1 MMGWMRISAT
11 RLFIGVI
18 LAGQFMA
25 NIDTAII
32 NVATP
37 SIGATLH
44 ASGAELQLTV
54 SVYVLATAMLLIT
67 AARLGTLYGYRR
79 IFLIGLATFT
89 LASLACG
96 VAPNVLTLIVARIVQ
111 GFGSALLVAQVISGI
126 QRTLAGHART
136 KAIGMYTLT
145 LSLAAV
151 VGQILGGVLI
161 TMNLFGLAWRPLF
174 LINVPIGIVLFAL
187 ALAFMPRD
195 AKLDG
200 PRPAL
205 DLPGVALLGASMLL
219 LVLPL
224 TVGREMQ
231 WPPWTIASLF
241 SSVAGTA
248 AFVLWQHR
256 LGRLKRSPLLNLALF
271 REPGV
276 VPGLGTQMLG
286 RVTYFTL
293 LFVFALY
300 VQNGLGES
308 ALVSGL
314 SLVFWVLAYGIAGPV
329 YPRLPQRIAILC
341 GPLGAVITATAFGA
355 TALATALHAGTGW
368 LLTLLLGG
376 GGFGFGLLQTALTT
390 QLTSAIP
397 KERAPDLSG
406 VLATTAPLC
415 AVIGIATYGSVYI
428 ELAAP
433 GGPEAATHAFAIVN
447 ALFAVTAALAAVTA
461 WRAGLGSERVRALRE
476 HAQRLEL
483 LENVE
488 RDRNLGVA

>member
-1 MMGWMRISAT
+1 MGLMRISAT

-25 NIDTAII
+25 NMDTAII

-37 SIGATLH
+37 SIGRTLH

-67 AARLGTLYGYRR
+67 AARMGTLFGYRR

-96 VAPNVLTLIVARIVQ
+96 MAPNVLTLIVARIVQ
-111 GFGSALLVAQVISGI
+111 GFGAALLVAQVISGI
-126 QRTLAGHART
+126 QRTLTGHERT
-136 KAIGMYTLT
+136 KAIGTYTLT
-145 LSLAAV
+145 LSIAAV
-151 VGQILGGVLI
+151 VGQILGGLLI
-161 TMNLFGLAWRPLF
+161 TMNVLGLAWRPLF

-187 ALAFMPRD
+187 ALAVMPRD
-195 AKLDG
+195 EKYDG
-200 PRPAL
+200 ARPSI
-205 DLPGVALLGASMLL
+205 DWIGVALLGASMLL
-219 LVLPL
+219 MILPL
-224 TVGREMQ
+224 TVGREMR
-231 WPPWTIASLF
+231 WPPWTILSLLA
-241 SSVAGTA
+241 SVAGTA
-248 AFVLWQHR
+248 AFFLWQRR
-256 LGRLKRSPLLNLALF
+256 LGRLNCSPLLNLALF

-276 VPGLGTQMLG
+276 VPGLGTQMLA

-293 LFVFALY
+293 LFVLALY

-314 SLVFWVLAYGIAGPV
+314 SLILWVLSYGVAGPI

-341 GPLGAVITATAFGA
+341 GPLGALVTAAAFGA
-355 TALATALHAGTGW
+355 TALAAALHAADGW
-368 LLTLLLGG
+368 LLAVLLGG

-406 VLATTAPLC
+406 VIATTVPLC

-433 GGPEAATHAFAIVN
+433 GGPEAAMHGFAIVN
-447 ALFAVTAALAAVTA
+447 ALFAVTAALAALTGR
-461 WRAGLGSERVRALRE
+461 RAALGSAASRSRGERPA
-476 HAQRLEL
+476 
-483 LENVE
+483 
-488 RDRNLGVA
+488 GS

>member
-1 MMGWMRISAT
+1 MRISAT
-11 RLFIGVI
+11 QLFIGVI

-25 NIDTAII
+25 NMDTAII

-37 SIGATLH
+37 SIGHTLH

-67 AARLGTLYGYRR
+67 GARLGTLYGYRR

-96 VAPNVLTLIVARIVQ
+96 IAPNTLTLIVARIVQ

-126 QRTLAGHART
+126 QRTLTGHART
-136 KAIGMYTLT
+136 KAIGSYTLT

-151 VGQILGGVLI
+151 VGQILGGWLI
-161 TMNLFGLAWRPLF
+161 TVDLFGLAWRPLF
-174 LINVPIGIVLFAL
+174 LINVPIGIALFVPAL
-187 ALAFMPRD
+187 IVMPRD
-195 AKLDG
+195 EPFAG
-200 PRPAL
+200 PRPSL
-205 DLPGVALLGASMLL
+205 DWLGVALLGGSMLL
-219 LVLPL
+219 MVFPL

-231 WPPWTIASLF
+231 WPPWTFASLVA
-241 SSVAGTA
+241 SVAGTA
-248 AFVLWQHR
+248 AFFLWQRH
-256 LGRLKRSPLLNLALF
+256 LAALNRSPLLNLTLF

-276 VPGLGTQMLG
+276 VPGLGTQMLA

-293 LFVFALY
+293 LFVLALF

-314 SLVFWVLAYGIAGPV
+314 SLIFWVLMYGIAGPI
-329 YPRLPQRIAILC
+329 YPRLPHRIAILC
-341 GPLGAVITATAFGA
+341 GSVGALITATSFGA
-355 TALATALHAGTGW
+355 TAVAAAFDAANPW
-368 LLTLLLGG
+368 LITFLLGA
-376 GGFGFGLLQTALTT
+376 GGFGFGLLQTAITT

-406 VLATTAPLC
+406 VIATTVPLC
-415 AVIGIATYGSVYI
+415 AVIGIATYGSIYI

-433 GGPEAATHAFAIVN
+433 GGRVAAMHAFAIVN
-447 ALFAVTAALAAVTA
+447 AFFAVTAAAAAMTGR
-461 WRAGLGSERVRALRE
+461 RAALGSERVRALRE
-476 HAQRLEL
+476 HAQRLDL
-483 LENVE
+483 VENVE
-488 RDRNLGVA
+488 RNRNVGVA